1 MSYCSAL
8 SFGAKLTKIEE
19 VLCLRTMRGR
29 GHSILLN
36 ENQAK
41 IVKALTCYLCP
52 KMPLGLLGTLHRSKG
67 GFETMVSD

>member
-19 VLCLRTMRGR
+19 VLCLGTMRGR

-41 IVKALTCYLCP
+41 IVKALTLCP